1 MMSTEPTAQPEQA
14 GWGDTP
20 PPATQK
26 KWSGRKTA
34 VAVGVAVVIAAGGG
48 VAIAVGTSGNA
59 DNAAGQGGP
68 GGGRMIF
75 GPGGPGGPG
84 GIPRDALHGQFVVS
98 DGNGGYTSE
107 QLQTGTVSEL
117 SATSITLTSKDNFK
131 QTYTIDSSTRKTS
144 EPKNGDTVT
153 VNAKVTG
160 STATATTIGSPG
172 QMTRGGGYG
181 APPNGGRRQ
190 GY

>member
-1 MMSTEPTAQPEQA
+1 MMSTEPTDQPEPA

-20 PPATQK
+20 PPAPAAQK

-75 GPGGPGGPG
+75 GPGGPGTGG
-84 GIPRDALHGQFVVS
+84 GIPRDALRGNFVVP
-98 DGNGGYTSE
+98 DANGGYTTE
-107 QLQTGTVSEL
+107 RLQTGTVSEL
-117 SATSITLTSKDNFK
+117 SATSITLTSKDNYK
-131 QTYTIDSSTRKTS
+131 QTYTIDATTKKTS

-153 VNAKVTG
+153 VTAKVDG
-160 STATATTIGSPG
+160 ATATATTIGTPG
-172 QMTRGGGYG
+172 QMTRGG
-181 APPNGGRRQ
+181 NGGRRQ